1 MQNTTRQP
9 RHSEG
14 DGRSVGRP
22 IKTEATAERQNPRQ
36 PEAISGEIKL
46 GMTDFSASPTL
57 AKTLKCI
64 SRSWITNPVTTVSPT
79 LAKTLKCV
87 SRSWITNPEHVGTTS
102 LSFRLAPVPTSLP
115 AAAQIPIPYRS
126 QQLLRGGSDYGF
138 LNWPTKK
145 QPRLNP
151 TQTTSIITHGLTLR
165 LEICSSVLPRQY
177 FPESLVQ
184 YLCSSEPFGMLKI

>member
-1 MQNTTRQP
+1 MHFSIVDYQSGNYRLP
-9 RHSEG
+9 Y
-14 DGRSVGRP
+14 P
-22 IKTEATAERQNPRQ
+22 RQNIKMRFSIVDYQ
-36 PEAISGEIKL
+36 PGTCRYDI
-46 GMTDFSASPTL
+46 
-57 AKTLKCI
+57 
-64 SRSWITNPVTTVSPT
+64 PVFP
-79 LAKTLKCV
+79 AC
-87 SRSWITNPEHVGTTS
+87 
-102 LSFRLAPVPTSLP
+102 PVPTSLP